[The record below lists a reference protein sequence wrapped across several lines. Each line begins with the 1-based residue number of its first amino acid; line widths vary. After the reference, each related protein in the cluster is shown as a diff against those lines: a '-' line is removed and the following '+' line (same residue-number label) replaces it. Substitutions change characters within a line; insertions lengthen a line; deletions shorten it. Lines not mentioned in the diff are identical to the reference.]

1 MNFPHH
7 QKGMGFASWL
17 LVILV
22 LGSIL
27 TVVLKLAPHY
37 IDYNTISSIMDEM
50 VTENGMA
57 AKNKAQLISA
67 MEKKLKINQIRTLP
81 LEENLTLKSTRDRSQ
96 VILDYEV
103 REALVS
109 NVDVVL
115 SFDKKIE
122 LRN

>member
-7 QKGMGFASWL
+7 QRGMGFASWL

-37 IDYNTISSIMDEM
+37 IDYNTISSIMDET

-67 MEKKLKINQIRTLP
+67 MEKKLKINQIRTFP
-81 LEENLTLKSTRDRSQ
+81 LEENLTLKSTKDGSQ

-115 SFDKKIE
+115 SFDKK
-122 LRN
+122 N